1 MPVVTKRCSNGAP
14 TMAKNHLMPG
24 ERVEIWRLYKQGV
37 PKLQI
42 AKLLGRSE
50 STITRE
56 FQRNSITRRFSG
68 RREYCPIAAQ
78 RMSDAR
84 RHQPRTKKMDRPEI
98 RDYVCERIKK
108 CWSPDEVAGRMKVD
122 FSDNPRLRISHE
134 TIYRSIRTSDHPR
147 PLARCL
153 RRYKVRK
160 RRKTQRAEAQRIE
173 NRPPEIERRERVGDW
188 EGDTIVGA
196 NRSGGVLSVVER
208 RTGFTI
214 LAKVERLNSDRV
226 AKRIVRRMKRLPRS
240 QRSSVTFDNGK
251 EFAGHN
257 HLRKSLQVAIYFANP
272 RSPWQRGT
280 NENTNGLVRQFLPK
294 GTDFRGLS
302 HRQLSLIQTL
312 LNERPRKRLGY
323 QTPQE
328 ALQNDASRAILT

>member
-1 MPVVTKRCSNGAP
+1 MV
-14 TMAKNHLMPG
+14 KNHLTPE
-24 ERVEIWRLYKQGV
+24 ERVEISRLDKQRV
-37 PKLQI
+37 SKRQI
-42 AKLLGRSE
+42 AKLLGRAE

-56 FQRNSITRRFSG
+56 FQRNSIRHRFSG

-78 RMSDAR
+78 RLSDGR
-84 RHQPRTKKMDRPEI
+84 RHQCRTKKMDRPEI
-98 RDYVCERIKK
+98 QAYVCERIKK

-122 FSDNPRLRISHE
+122 FPDNPRLRISHE
-134 TIYRSIRTSDHPR
+134 TIYRGIRASVHPR
-147 PLARCL
+147 PLQQCL

-160 RRKTQRAEAQRIE
+160 RRRIQRTEVQRIE
-173 NRPPEIERRERVGDW
+173 NRPPEIDRRERVGDW

-196 NRSGGVLSVVER
+196 NRSGGVLSLVER

-214 LAKVERLNSDRV
+214 LAKVQRLHSDPV
-226 AKRIVRRMKRLPRS
+226 AKRIVRRLKRLPRS
-240 QRSSVTFDNGK
+240 QRRSMTFDNGK
-251 EFAGHN
+251 EFAAHN
-257 HLRKSLQVAIYFANP
+257 RLRKSLQLAIYFANP

-280 NENTNGLVRQFLPK
+280 NENTNGLVRQFFRK
-294 GTDFRGLS
+294 GTDFRSLS

-328 ALQNDASRAILT
+328 ALQNDASRAMLT